1 MRRTVIAQFC
11 LQCPFSVQ
19 KFTVL
24 NTVFEFTMVNTVF
37 EFTILNTVLGF
48 AVGT

>member
-1 MRRTVIAQFC
+1 MHSHRTVFHA
-11 LQCPFSVQ
+11 LLAGWWE
-19 KFTVL
+19 FTVL

-37 EFTILNTVLGF
+37 EFTILNTVGEF